1 MQPAA
6 HGSCASR
13 SQHPHSLRRWCRSSG
28 AVGTSAQDARR
39 RGGPAGERPGYR
51 VRGGRAVRVRLGTT
65 RGRPR
70 AGACSERARCIAG
83 LAARARPGI
92 SGMDLGRGLP
102 GGSPGPGFS
111 LRAAPPAAPVRPRP
125 AAAQAPAA
133 STPAAQQQ
141 APVAQRRARCMR
153 TARSPRFDL
162 PSPKRMPAP
171 GRPLTLLGPDRA
183 FWAYSSGNSMR
194 ITYGDRARCNEPGHG
209 GELRSQD
216 LAGAARRR
224 RDGPA
229 SAGARGAGAGSGSAG
244 GAAPG
249 TQRPNRSSSR
259 PAAAPCSAPK
269 RTFTPR
275 SSCSTCARARGRHPE
290 RYPETPCH
298 TLSSTLPGLED
309 RQLLLHLRT
318 APGSPAPAAARRGPA
333 ARGRPAKGP
342 WEQPCAYWHPSA
354 AACRVIIHPE

>member
-229 SAGARGAGAGSGSAG
+229 SAGARG
-244 GAAPG
+244 
-249 TQRPNRSSSR
+249 
-259 PAAAPCSAPK
+259 
-269 RTFTPR
+269 
-275 SSCSTCARARGRHPE
+275 RHPE